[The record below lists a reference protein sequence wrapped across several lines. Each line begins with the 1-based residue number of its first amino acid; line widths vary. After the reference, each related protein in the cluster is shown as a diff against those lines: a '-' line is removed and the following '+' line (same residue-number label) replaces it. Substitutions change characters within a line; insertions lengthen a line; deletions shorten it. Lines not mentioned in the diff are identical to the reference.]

1 MRSGM
6 ASSRARTG
14 LLPAPDAISVAF
26 GERGGWTEA
35 SVVRGDNHTAKV
47 GLQSGKPR
55 AALCGA

>member
-14 LLPAPDAISVAF
+14 LLPAPDAISAAF
-26 GERGGWTEA
+26 RERGGGTEA
-35 SVVRGDNHTAKV
+35 PVVWGDDHTGKV
-47 GLQSGKPR
+47 GLQSRKPR